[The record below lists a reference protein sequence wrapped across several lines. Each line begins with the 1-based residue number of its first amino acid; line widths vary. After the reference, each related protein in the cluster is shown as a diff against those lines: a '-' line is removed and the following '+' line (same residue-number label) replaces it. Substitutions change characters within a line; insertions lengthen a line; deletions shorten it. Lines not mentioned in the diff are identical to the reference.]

1 MHLDKSC
8 LLPGVCRLRLGAA
21 APIRTPCPNRIS
33 AFEKAAR
40 CCGENPAETVTTPVF
55 GTTFDS
61 LGEAYEVISTRGN
74 RGELLDFMIEVLP
87 F

>member
-33 AFEKAAR
+33 AFDKAVKCFAEK
-40 CCGENPAETVTTPVF
+40 PAENVITPVL
-55 GTTFDS
+55 GITFDS
-61 LGEAYEVISTRGN
+61 LGEASGDALTDLLLVNYIQWSTI
-74 RGELLDFMIEVLP
+74 FI
-87 F
+87 